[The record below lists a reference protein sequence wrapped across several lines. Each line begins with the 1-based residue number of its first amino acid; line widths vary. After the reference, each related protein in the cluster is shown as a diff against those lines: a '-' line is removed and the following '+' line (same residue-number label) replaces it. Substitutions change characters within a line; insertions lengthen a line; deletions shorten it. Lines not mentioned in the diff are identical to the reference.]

1 MISHMGGRCIQMR
14 RRVDTRVLRSS
25 RLRSVALAFLAA
37 GFVATLA
44 RGQSRTADDL
54 AIGKLLVSAKDLPD
68 PNFAKSVVLLIQ
80 FDQHGAVGLMI
91 NHRSDVPISRILEG
105 VDTAKRSSDPLYL
118 GGPVDVQTVFALV
131 KSQKKL
137 DDATSVLSDV
147 YAVSTKPALEKAL
160 AVSSGSGD
168 LRVYLGYCGWGEGQL
183 DNEVRQGGWWIFEA
197 KAGTVFDPNP
207 SSLWPRLI
215 VRTEQQIAES
225 RPTRSYRSRALAL
238 P

>member
-1 MISHMGGRCIQMR
+1 MIIHMGGRCIQMR
-14 RRVDTRVLRSS
+14 RKIEGGIPTSR
-25 RLRSVALAFLAA
+25 RLRRSIALAFLAA
-37 GFVATLA
+37 GLLSPLA
-44 RGQSRTADDL
+44 RGQSRTSDDL
-54 AIGKLLVSAKDLPD
+54 DIGKLLVSAKDLPD

-147 YAVSTKPALEKAL
+147 YAVSTKPTLEKAL
-160 AVSSGSGD
+160 AASSGAAD

-183 DNEVRQGGWWIFEA
+183 ENEVRQGGWWIFEA

-215 VRTEQQIAES
+215 VRTEQQIAQAQ
-225 RPTRSYRSRALAL
+225 PANSYFRL

>member
-1 MISHMGGRCIQMR
+1 M
-14 RRVDTRVLRSS
+14 
-25 RLRSVALAFLAA
+25 AA
-37 GFVATLA
+37 G
-44 RGQSRTADDL
+44 QSASSDDL
-54 AIGKLLVSAKDLPD
+54 GIGKLLVAAKDLPD

-80 FDQHGAVGLMI
+80 YDQHGAVGLMI

-118 GGPVDVQTVFALV
+118 GGPVEMQSVFALV

-137 DDATSVLSDV
+137 DDATSVLGDV
-147 YAVSTKPALEKAL
+147 YAVSTKTALEKGFA
-160 AVSSGSGD
+160 ASSGASD

-183 DNEVRQGGWWIFEA
+183 ENEIRQGGWWIFEA

-215 VRTEQQIAES
+215 VRTEQQVAQARGTGS
-225 RPTRSYRSRALAL
+225 AGSRAVMAPQLWVQMPSMVASNQEL
-238 P
+238 TIAIRQRLSRGPVLTAFSN